1 MPCCRRSQLYYPA
14 SSTRQS
20 STSMAMKRYG
30 RRYHINGSSNSKQ
43 YLAAGTSILS
53 HPLCED
59 VPLPASTQILLIRI
73 SERAASRPDVDS
85 VNLLNN
91 LLKGACRPLIGSFS
105 ADTLRRFEANVFKIL
120 REASDV
126 EQQSLGL
133 VCLSIM
139 RILLSGV
146 NSSNTRSWTG
156 EAMNAFFTGPKAHKT
171 MQLVVLQV
179 VWSCSPQAPVDIGR
193 SLRNVSTAIDV
204 LEAINGCTRTDWCDK
219 NASIVRKLLEKATA
233 PGLAV
238 ELRLHVSSDP

>member
-1 MPCCRRSQLYYPA
+1 
-14 SSTRQS
+14 
-20 STSMAMKRYG
+20 MAMKRYG
-30 RRYHINGSSNSKQ
+30 RKYHINGSSNSKQ
-43 YLAAGTSILS
+43 YLAAAASILS

-59 VPLPASTQILLIRI
+59 VPLPASTQILLIKV
-73 SERAASRPDVDS
+73 SERAASRPDVAS
-85 VNLLNN
+85 VNLLNI

-126 EQQSLGL
+126 DQQSLGL

-139 RILLSGV
+139 RILLSGM
-146 NSSNTRSWTG
+146 NSSDIRSWTG
-156 EAMNAFFTGPKAHKT
+156 EAMNVFFTGPKAHKT
-171 MQLVVLQV
+171 MQLVVLQM

-193 SLRNVSTAIDV
+193 STKNVSTAIDV
-204 LEAINGCTRTDWCDK
+204 LEAINGRTRTDWCDK
-219 NASIVRKLLEKATA
+219 NASIIRKLLEKATA